1 MKPGRAQDVNL
12 NGSACQASTGK
23 NKSFSL
29 VNIYIDC
36 IQKLTILIFMHANDS
51 IKFLGTSD
59 EVSTCDCCGRKD
71 LKSTVALSID
81 DGEAVYFGVTCAAR
95 ALAMDA
101 KLVRKASKA
110 ADDEKY
116 RAEQAA
122 RRAKADAEF
131 AKWDAFLKTNG
142 TGTCVFTRIASLG
155 GYAAA
160 RALYEK
166 QAA

>member
-1 MKPGRAQDVNL
+1 
-12 NGSACQASTGK
+12 
-23 NKSFSL
+23 
-29 VNIYIDC
+29 
-36 IQKLTILIFMHANDS
+36 MHANDS
-51 IKFLGTSD
+51 VKFLGNSD
-59 EVSTCDCCGRKD
+59 DVTTCECCGRTN

-101 KLVRKASKA
+101 ALVRKASKA

-122 RRAKADAEF
+122 RRAKAEAEF
-131 AKWDAFLKTNG
+131 ALWDAFLKAHG
-142 TGTCVFTRIASLG
+142 TGDCVFTRIQSLG
-155 GYAAA
+155 GYPAAK
-160 RALYEK
+160 ALFEK